1 VSFASRVRKVPSHL
15 VAVVALAGGIAAGGA
30 WPESL
35 APVAKGT
42 RALLELLI
50 LLVPVL
56 IVGALSPAIASL
68 VRRGLAG
75 RFAAAV
81 LLWFLGTTIVAAFL
95 GIVIGAIAFPFG
107 ANGGTAASVE
117 QAAGMLRELGF
128 AGRVSVPIVA
138 IAIAV
143 ALGVIGAKVE
153 RVHVVL
159 KRVEAAI
166 ARLGSSIGYA
176 MAPLIL
182 ALGIMIGVT
191 FGAQLGMA
199 HYGTMVVYAASM
211 ALLYWVIWIFGV
223 LRLFGGVKTP
233 WRLLKEYFLPTALFA
248 AGTSSSLATI
258 PVNLAAAK
266 RYGVRDEVA
275 DFVIPL
281 GAIVHKEGSAMQYM
295 AYAAFIAGSVF
306 GLAIN
311 WPLMLL
317 VWPFVVLYTMAAPGI
332 PGAMGLG
339 LWTGALFASLLGLE
353 DPLRGTFVGTW
364 VALASGIPDMFRT
377 ATNSTSEGFTTVL
390 FSHGFDRYF
399 APSALKAGATE
410 GSAAPGGERPQAG
423 APREG

>member
-1 VSFASRVRKVPSHL
+1 VRGLPRIPSHL
-15 VAVVALAGGIAAGGA
+15 VAVAALAGGIAAGGA
-30 WPESL
+30 MPESL
-35 APVAKGT
+35 APVAKWT

-56 IVGALSPAIASL
+56 
-68 VRRGLAG
+68 
-75 RFAAAV
+75 
-81 LLWFLGTTIVAAFL
+81 LGTTIVAAFV

-107 ANGGTAASVE
+107 SSGAKAASVE

-138 IAIAV
+138 IAVAV
-143 ALGVIGAKVE
+143 VLGVIGAKVE
-153 RVHVVL
+153 RVHAIL

-199 HYGTMVVYAASM
+199 HYGTMVVYAAAM
-211 ALLYWVIWIFGV
+211 ALLYWAFWIFVV
-223 LRLFGGVKTP
+223 LRLFGGVRRP

-311 WPLMLL
+311 WPLMIL

-339 LWTGALFASLLGLE
+339 LWTAALFASLLGLE

-364 VALASGIPDMFRT
+364 VALASGIPDMFRS
-377 ATNSTSEGFTTVL
+377 AVNSTSEGFTTVL

-399 APSALKAGATE
+399 ASATPTATAGVPEATPGDRELSGGGPSQAQG
-410 GSAAPGGERPQAG
+410 GSDTSQA
-423 APREG
+423 R